1 MCHLSEPLP
10 VELGLP
16 QGSILG
22 PLMYTVY
29 TNELPEVI
37 HGHEPPET
45 LKHKGFMFN
54 LPCKDCGG
62 VCCFADDSTFSISS
76 DNPTQLNNSINS
88 KYKTIANF
96 MILHRQLYN
105 DPGDK
110 H

>member
-1 MCHLSEPLP
+1 MQLSGCKVICQVDLNGFMCHLSEPLP

-76 DNPTQLNNSINS
+76 NNPTQLNNSS
-88 KYKTIANF
+88 TKLSL
-96 MILHRQLYN
+96 IL
-105 DPGDK
+105 
-110 H
+110 